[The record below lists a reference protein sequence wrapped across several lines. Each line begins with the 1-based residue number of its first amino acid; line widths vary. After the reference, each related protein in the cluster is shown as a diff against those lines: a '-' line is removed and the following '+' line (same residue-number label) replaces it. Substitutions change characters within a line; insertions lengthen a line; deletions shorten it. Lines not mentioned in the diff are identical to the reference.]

1 MNQLNLGQ
9 MREQLLQ
16 VFRDSKKITSKDI
29 NGDIED
35 DVRFYFDYLNGMFN
49 IEFLTNGKYQV
60 LVDRSYWSDDDL
72 EKIESEAFD
81 AITDYLIEGEFES
94 YIYDYLVEKSRQ
106 VTLSESESDL
116 VLAIARKQMDV
127 KKIK

>member
-1 MNQLNLGQ
+1 
-9 MREQLLQ
+9 MREQLLK

-60 LVDRSYWSDDDL
+60 LVDRSYWSDDSL

-81 AITDYLIEGEFES
+81 AITDYLIDGEFES
-94 YIYDYLVEKSRQ
+94 YIYDYLVDKSRQ

-127 KKIK
+127 KKN

>member
-1 MNQLNLGQ
+1 
-9 MREQLLQ
+9 MREQLLK

-60 LVDRSYWSDDDL
+60 LVDRSYWSDDDW
-72 EKIESEAFD
+72 EKIEGEAFD